1 MIEAS
6 LRAAKTN
13 NYAITHHVPTTPK
26 GVCVCVCW
34 GGGEGLGEERRGIGS
49 MQLIPAESNKAVGF
63 RV

>member
-1 MIEAS
+1 MF
-6 LRAAKTN
+6 LQRQK
-13 NYAITHHVPTTPK
+13 
-26 GVCVCVCW
+26 VCVCVSVG